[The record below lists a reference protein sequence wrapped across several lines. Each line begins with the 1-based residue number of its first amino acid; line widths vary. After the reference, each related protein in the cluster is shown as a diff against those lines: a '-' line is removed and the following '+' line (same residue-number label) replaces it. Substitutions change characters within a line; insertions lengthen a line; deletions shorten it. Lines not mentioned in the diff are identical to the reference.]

1 MCAPRGR
8 VDVDRPRTRC
18 GACLTAHYH
27 KSRGSP
33 LHCCDNRSL
42 SGLTIMNIA
51 FFVSS
56 LLSAYWNGAA
66 TYYRGLIKAL
76 HNRGHRITVYEPD
89 AYDRQQHRDLEHPS
103 WARVVVYEND
113 EDAAL
118 HALEAAR
125 RHADIIV
132 KASGIGVFDELL
144 EAAVPEMKQSQN
156 YIVYC
161 DVDAPATLE
170 RVANNPDDPFCK
182 VIPRYD
188 LIFTYGGGPPVVRG
202 YESLGARLCVPI
214 YNGLDP
220 ETHYPVAA
228 DPRFQADLGFL
239 GHRLP
244 DREARVEQFFL
255 NAAEQLPDRKFLLGG
270 IGWDTKPLPP
280 NVRNLGHVYT
290 SDHNVFNCTPRAVLN
305 ISRGSMARYGFSPAT
320 RVFEAAGAAA
330 CLITDA
336 WQGID
341 KFFEPGEEILVAHN
355 GDEVAAH
362 LVDLTPERAQ
372 EIGQAA
378 YQRVLAQHTYAQR
391 AAQLDEI
398 LEGALV

>member
-1 MCAPRGR
+1 
-8 VDVDRPRTRC
+8 
-18 GACLTAHYH
+18 
-27 KSRGSP
+27 
-33 LHCCDNRSL
+33 
-42 SGLTIMNIA
+42 MNIA

-76 HNRGHRITVYEPD
+76 HNRGHRITVYEPN

-103 WARVVVYEND
+103 WARVIVYAND
-113 EDAAL
+113 EDAVL

-125 RHADIIV
+125 RDADMIV

-144 EAAVPEMKQSQN
+144 EAAVLEMKEQQN

-170 RVANNPDDPFCK
+170 RVENDPGDPFRK
-182 VIPRYD
+182 LVPHYD
-188 LIFTYGGGPPVVRG
+188 FIFTYGGGSPVVRG
-202 YESLGARLCVPI
+202 YESLGAKLCVLI

-220 ETHYPVAA
+220 ETHYPVAS
-228 DPRFQADLGFL
+228 DPRFEADLGFL

-255 NAAEQLPDRKFLLGG
+255 NAAEQLPERNFLLGG
-270 IGWDTKPLPP
+270 IGWDGKSLPP

-290 SDHNVFNCTPRAVLN
+290 PDHNAFNCTPRAVLN
-305 ISRGSMARYGFSPAT
+305 ISRASMARYGFSPAT
-320 RVFEAAGAAA
+320 RVFEAAGAGS

-336 WQGID
+336 WEGIEM
-341 KFFEPGEEILVAHN
+341 FLEPDSEILVARD
-355 GDEVAAH
+355 GDEVTE
-362 LVDLTPERAQ
+362 LVRGLTPAKAAA
-372 EIGQAA
+372 IGM
-378 YQRVLAQHTYAQR
+378 LARRRILAEHTYDHR
-391 AAQLDEI
+391 ARQLEETLRD
-398 LEGALV
+398 A

>member
-1 MCAPRGR
+1 
-8 VDVDRPRTRC
+8 
-18 GACLTAHYH
+18 
-27 KSRGSP
+27 
-33 LHCCDNRSL
+33 
-42 SGLTIMNIA
+42 MNIS

-56 LLSAYWNGAA
+56 VLSAYWNGAA

-89 AYDRQQHRDLEHPS
+89 AYDRQHHRDLEHPS
-103 WARVVVYEND
+103 WARVIVYAND
-113 EDAAL
+113 EDTVL

-125 RHADIIV
+125 RQSDMIV

-144 EAAVPEMKQSQN
+144 EAAVLEMKEQQN

-170 RVANNPDDPFCK
+170 RVEHNLDDPFRK
-182 VIPRYD
+182 LIPRYD
-188 LIFTYGGGPPVVRG
+188 FIFTYGGGSPVVRG
-202 YESLGARLCVPI
+202 YESFGAKLCVPI

-220 ETHYPVAA
+220 ETHHPVAG
-228 DPRFQADLGFL
+228 DPRFEAALGFL

-270 IGWDTKPLPP
+270 IGWDSKPLRP

-290 SDHNVFNCTPRAVLN
+290 PDHNAFNCTPRAVLN
-305 ISRGSMARYGFSPAT
+305 ISRASMARYGFSPAT
-320 RVFEAAGAAA
+320 RVFEAAGAGA

-336 WQGID
+336 WTGIER
-341 KFFEPGEEILVAHN
+341 FFDPDEEILVAHS
-355 GDEVAAH
+355 GEEVAAH
-362 LVDLTPERAQ
+362 VVNLMPERAR

-378 YQRVLAQHTYAQR
+378 YRRALAQHTYAER
-391 AAQLDEI
+391 AAQFDDI
-398 LEGALV
+398 LEGALI